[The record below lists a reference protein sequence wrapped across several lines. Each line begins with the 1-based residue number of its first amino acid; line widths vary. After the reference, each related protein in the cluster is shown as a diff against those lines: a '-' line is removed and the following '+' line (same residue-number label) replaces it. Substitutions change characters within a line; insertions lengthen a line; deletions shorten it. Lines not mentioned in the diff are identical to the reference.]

1 MNERERAERI
11 LANLS
16 SIGEDLLAFSDDL
29 WQGTNYR
36 DPKERER
43 RLQVID
49 AYNSQLDAFAGVT
62 RAIESMIRQAAGIP
76 GENCHHPVPSG
87 PLVEKHQEHTI
98 DEDFTFTRPLGFA
111 LRGQTYKDTLT
122 WKQSTRLCVASLPIS
137 TMHAGPRCQTTLP
150 SPAPRTAKPS
160 HATKAIY
167 EAHFSLSTASTQRP
181 ITLPTAFATTSPNYS
196 SRSASTSTSSR
207 FTCARSGTPALDV
220 A

>member
-11 LANLS
+11 LTNLS

-49 AYNSQLDAFAGVT
+49 EYNSQLDSFAGIAG
-62 RAIESMIRQAAGIP
+62 AIESMIRQAAGIP
-76 GENCHHPVPSG
+76 GENGHHPVPSG

-111 LRGQTYKDTLT
+111 FRGQTYKDTLT
-122 WKQSTRLCVASLPIS
+122 WKQL
-137 TMHAGPRCQTTLP
+137 
-150 SPAPRTAKPS
+150 
-160 HATKAIY
+160 Y
-167 EAHFSLSTASTQRP
+167 EALCRILADLDPDRWAAVPSNPVFTSAQNRKAFSRDPRDLRGP
-181 ITLPTAFATTSPNYS
+181 LPAIRGVYPEAHYSANSIRDNIAKLLTAFGISQHELKIYL
-196 SRSASTSTSSR
+196 RQER
-207 FTCARSGTPALDV
+207 DARADV